1 MVMPSTQPERNNM
14 MTTKEALAMFG
25 GSRRKLAEAL
35 GITTQAVAQWGDTV
49 PLLREYQIREIV
61 NGGRT

>member
-1 MVMPSTQPERNNM
+1 

>member
-1 MVMPSTQPERNNM
+1 MVVSAAQSERNHL
-14 MTTKEALAMFG
+14 MTTKEAVAMFG
-25 GSRRKLAEAL
+25 GSRRRLAEAL

-61 NGGRT
+61 NGGRA